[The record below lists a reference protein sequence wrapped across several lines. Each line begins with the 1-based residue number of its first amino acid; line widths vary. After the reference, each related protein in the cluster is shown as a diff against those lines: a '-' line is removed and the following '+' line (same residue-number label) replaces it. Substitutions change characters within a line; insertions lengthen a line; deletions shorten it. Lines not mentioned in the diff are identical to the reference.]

1 MQRSL
6 KLWPQANS
14 GQYQTMGA
22 LKKLQ
27 DQSHGVVETST
38 SMSKHVAALHIYT
51 IDTNSQQLQRNCSAK
66 MQRNWRCNGRLP
78 AWKRFC
84 WNDNCGPGLSKV
96 LDVTNLY
103 IYIYNIYIV
112 LFYIILAW
120 QLEELQ
126 PRLAGCLQQ
135 RQKCQW
141 RQAQNQKEVGATT
154 TGNKICKTYLDSNK
168 K

>member
-103 IYIYNIYIV
+103 YSCLATWGTSTKTCRLSPTAPKMPMAASSEPKRGGSYNY
-112 LFYIILAW
+112 W
-120 QLEELQ
+120 
-126 PRLAGCLQQ
+126 
-135 RQKCQW
+135 K
-141 RQAQNQKEVGATT
+141 QNM
-154 TGNKICKTYLDSNK
+154 
-168 K
+168 